1 MNTIR
6 KNKLLIWF
14 FVLLLLANI
23 GTLIF
28 FWIGRMKNNSS
39 QDRQAIEF
47 LIGQLKFDKVQQEKF
62 EVLVAEHRS
71 LSGKL
76 RKEIGQSKE
85 EMFSLLKSER
95 ITEIMMQA
103 AVKKVSA
110 KTESLD
116 LITIDH
122 FRKVRALCN
131 TEQKKQFDGILDQ
144 LSRIMGN
151 QRPPGGPMRN
161 HDGPPRDRSVDHIP
175 PPKP

>member
-1 MNTIR
+1 MKTIR

-23 GTLIF
+23 VTLSI
-28 FWIGRMKNNSS
+28 FWIGRMNNNSA
-39 QDRQAIEF
+39 QDRQGIEF
-47 LIGQLKFDKVQQEKF
+47 LIARLKFDKTQQEQF

-71 LSGKL
+71 LSRKL

-85 EMFSLLKSER
+85 EMFSLIKSDQ
-95 ITEIMMQA
+95 ITESMMQA

-110 KTESLD
+110 KTETLD
-116 LITIDH
+116 RVTLDH
-122 FRKVRALCN
+122 FKKVRAICN
-131 TEQKKQFDGILDQ
+131 DEQKQKFDEILDQ
-144 LSRIMGN
+144 LTRIMGN

-161 HDGPPRDRSVDHIP
+161 HDGPPQGRSDDHIP

>member
-23 GTLIF
+23 GTLVF
-28 FWIGRMKNNSS
+28 FWIGRMKNNSA

-47 LIGQLKFDKVQQEKF
+47 LIGQLKFDKAQQEQF
-62 EVLVAEHRS
+62 ELLVAEHRS

-85 EMFSLLKSER
+85 EMFSLLKSDQ
-95 ITEIMMQA
+95 ITDSMIQA
-103 AVKKVSA
+103 AVKKVSV

-116 LITIDH
+116 RVTLDH
-122 FRKVRALCN
+122 FQKVRSICN
-131 TEQKKQFDGILDQ
+131 NEQKQKFDEILDQ
-144 LSRIMGN
+144 LTRIMGN
-151 QRPPGGPMRN
+151 PRPPGGPMRN
-161 HDGPPRDRSVDHIP
+161 HDGPPRDRSDYHIP